1 MDSVLELVRKE
12 RRKNQIK
19 REIEDNDK
27 KIRDNRKRV
36 ELLLNLKDYLKSDMS
51 YTEIIDIIDNM
62 ESDYEDRVDDY
73 IIKNAELGKE
83 RREINKT
90 IKEFKAGIPAC
101 FRGDIVAS
109 TIGFTI
115 YYRLSDDGV
124 KCGDEERKTFD
135 WAREGN
141 TYYNV
146 SNGQKVPIPFS
157 FSDDKQTLFFGN
169 TDIILVFQKQ
179 W

>member
-27 KIRDNRKRV
+27 KIRDHRKSV
-36 ELLLNLKDYLKSDMS
+36 DLLLNLKDYLKASMS
-51 YTEIIDIIDNM
+51 YAEIIDIIDNM

-90 IKEFKAGIPAC
+90 IKEFKK
-101 FRGDIVAS
+101 S
-109 TIGFTI
+109 
-115 YYRLSDDGV
+115 
-124 KCGDEERKTFD
+124 
-135 WAREGN
+135 
-141 TYYNV
+141 V
-146 SNGQKVPIPFS
+146 S
-157 FSDDKQTLFFGN
+157 
-169 TDIILVFQKQ
+169 
-179 W
+179 